1 MQPVPLQADL
11 SAMFNVALTSGSI
24 TLFLL
29 IGILAFR
36 DLRHVIQGRLLI
48 LLCVSAIGLA
58 AKLAPFAESLPAN
71 WISLLSALGLPNL
84 GLIWW
89 FCLSLL
95 KDDFKIGAI
104 EQAGFVALMCIP
116 TLYFCSDLGFEVPLV
131 DEVGKFGEFPA
142 IVMIVH
148 VAWYALSERG
158 SDLVESRRRARLCLA
173 LAPLVGLIVALV
185 SENVESDQFASMLR
199 TGLGIIPVQLILF
212 FWLARL
218 SPEHV
223 QFNQEKVAIPK
234 PLDIDVKYIGLHQ
247 RLLAAMDVEQ
257 VYLNHGLTIDDLA
270 RKLKVPAHQLRYL
283 INSNMGFRNF
293 ATFLNGYR
301 LEYAK
306 AALANVERPR
316 DGIVNIAFEAGFASL
331 PTFNRVFK
339 ESMGQTP
346 SDYRETALSSD
357 PQN

>member
-1 MQPVPLQADL
+1 MQLDPLHVDL
-11 SAMFNVALTSGSI
+11 LAQFDSALSVCSI

-29 IGILAFR
+29 MAILAFR
-36 DLRHVIQGRLLI
+36 DLRRVIQGRLLI
-48 LLCVSAIGLA
+48 FLCVSAIGLIVPS
-58 AKLAPFAESLPAN
+58 APFAKLLPAN
-71 WISLLSALGLPNL
+71 WLLIFYALGLPNL

-95 KDDFKIGAI
+95 KDDFKISAI
-104 EQAGFVALMCIP
+104 ELTGFAALMCVPLI
-116 TLYFCSDLGFEVPLV
+116 YFSSHLGFEFPLINWV
-131 DEVGKFGEFPA
+131 SKFGEIPA
-142 IVMIVH
+142 IIMMAY
-148 VAWYALSERG
+148 VAWSALSDRG
-158 SDLVESRRRARLCLA
+158 ADLVESRRRARLCLA
-173 LAPLVGLIVALV
+173 FAPLLGLIVALV
-185 SENVESDQFASMLR
+185 SENVESDQFGSMLR
-199 TGLGIIPVQLILF
+199 TGFGIIPVQLILF

-270 RKLKVPAHQLRYL
+270 RKLKVTAHQLRYL

-306 AALANVERPR
+306 AALANIERPR

-346 SDYRETALSSD
+346 SDFRETALSSD
-357 PQN
+357 TQN